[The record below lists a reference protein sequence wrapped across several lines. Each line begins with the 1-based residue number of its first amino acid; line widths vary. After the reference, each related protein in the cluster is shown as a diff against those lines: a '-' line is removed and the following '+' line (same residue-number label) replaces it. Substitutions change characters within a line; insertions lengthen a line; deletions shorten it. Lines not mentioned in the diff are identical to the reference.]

1 MRPHTTVAEG
11 LHTLVAGSWDDGVE
25 EAEAFKLSMRQQA
38 LKLSMR
44 QQALKLS
51 MRQQAL
57 KLSLRQQALKLSMR
71 QQAYKA
77 NLPTCCCST
86 KKWSADPSRPQVVQ
100 SAERSRP
107 QASGASVLL
116 PRSYCFVARFKES
129 RA

>member
-38 LKLSMR
+38 LKLS
-44 QQALKLS
+44 
-51 MRQQAL
+51 
-57 KLSLRQQALKLSMR
+57 LRQQALKLSMR

-86 KKWSADPSRPQVVQ
+86 KKWNADPSRPQVMQ

-107 QASGASVLL
+107 QARLNAEPSLCLKAERWRGI
-116 PRSYCFVARFKES
+116 
-129 RA
+129 